1 MGGWRLSALA
11 LLSVAL
17 LDSSP
22 ATAARGAASAV
33 PQTGPSALPC
43 GGAAAG
49 RHLLGIGLRTELSE
63 TDGVNR
69 AGAEL
74 EKIIHQRDIEMQKR
88 ARYVESKMHDMV
100 TKPWATVH
108 PLKLKRDER
117 RDEALVRQAER
128 QVKADQ
134 RLLKEAKTV
143 SEHDKKLLTV
153 AAARKSLQID
163 GDEED
168 AHRRQVAKAHLATK
182 QRHAHSAALHPVFLP
197 APVPVPHRVQSACA
211 SLRAGLAA
219 MRVRCSDV
227 EGGGGHPGVGCAVA
241 RLQRGRGKRD
251 AASNKFCAVDRQPDG
266 AADTLC

>member
-117 RDEALVRQAER
+117 RDEALVRHMEHVAR
-128 QVKADQ
+128 TALKLDFPDVDQ
-134 RLLKEAKTV
+134 ESALTEGRL
-143 SEHDKKLLTV
+143 
-153 AAARKSLQID
+153 SLGFHKWPMLSVRHLHLHCIYPMPCQSWW
-163 GDEED
+163 
-168 AHRRQVAKAHLATK
+168 HRFLHPQSYGWLYAP
-182 QRHAHSAALHPVFLP
+182 SAAFPEP
-197 APVPVPHRVQSACA
+197 R
-211 SLRAGLAA
+211 
-219 MRVRCSDV
+219 V
-227 EGGGGHPGVGCAVA
+227 EG
-241 RLQRGRGKRD
+241 RL
-251 AASNKFCAVDRQPDG
+251 
-266 AADTLC
+266 